1 VVGNRAP
8 LGEDGATAGLTMHAL
23 AFVALLHGPTLDMVA
38 VVVARVE
45 FLQDVGLRLR
55 LRRVGDAR
63 QRNVTPAHVLPLDD
77 DPLDF

>member
-1 VVGNRAP
+1 MVDNRAP
-8 LGEDGATAGLTMHAL
+8 LGEDGATTGLTMHAV
-23 AFVALLHGPTLDMVA
+23 AFLDLLHGLAFDVVA

-45 FLQDVGLRLR
+45 LLLDVGLRLR
-55 LRRVGDAR
+55 LRRVGNAR

>member
-1 VVGNRAP
+1 
-8 LGEDGATAGLTMHAL
+8 
-23 AFVALLHGPTLDMVA
+23 MVA

-45 FLQDVGLRLR
+45 SLQDVGLRLR